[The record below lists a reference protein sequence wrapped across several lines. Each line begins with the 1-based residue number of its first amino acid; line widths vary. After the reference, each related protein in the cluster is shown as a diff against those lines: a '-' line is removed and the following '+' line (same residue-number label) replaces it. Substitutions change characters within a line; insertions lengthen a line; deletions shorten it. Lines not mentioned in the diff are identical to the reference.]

1 MKEKKEKIM
10 KVSEELIAGVKAA
23 SEEVDGRLRLSCC
36 SAFKVAHQYQVELKI
51 IGRIC
56 NEQKIKLRNCQLG
69 CF

>member
-1 MKEKKEKIM
+1 MMKI
-10 KVSEELIAGVKAA
+10 SEELIAAVKSA
-23 SEEVDGRLRLSCC
+23 SEEVEGRLMLSCNT
-36 SAFKVAHQYQVELKI
+36 AFKVAHQFQVDLKT